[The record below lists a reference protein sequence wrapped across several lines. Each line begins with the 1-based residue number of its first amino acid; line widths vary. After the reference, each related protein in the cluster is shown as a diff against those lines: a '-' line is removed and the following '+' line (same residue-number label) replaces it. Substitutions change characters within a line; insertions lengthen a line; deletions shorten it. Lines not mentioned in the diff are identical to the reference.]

1 MYLKTLELFGFKS
14 FADRTV
20 VQFHEGITAIVGPNG
35 CGKSNILD
43 AVKWVLGEQSAK
55 ALRGDGM
62 VDVIFNGTDDR
73 KPLNM
78 AEISLTFADCE
89 RDLGVEWNEVRV
101 SRRLHRDGK
110 SEYLLNNSPCR
121 LRDIQTLFMD
131 TGIGRSAYSIMEQGK
146 IDQILSSHPEQRRAV
161 FEEAAGI
168 TKYKTQKKE
177 ALRKLEHTEANLIR
191 IGDILR
197 EVKRQIGS
205 LQRQAGKARRYKA
218 LQNDLQ
224 ILDTHLG
231 KRRFDAL
238 DAELAAAAKEI
249 ETLTGQIDALS
260 AGVNAREQEVVAKR
274 LALEEIELRAMGA
287 RERAQEL
294 RNLIANAEARI
305 GFNRERNVELN
316 ALIRRHTEEI
326 SESEGRLAER
336 AAELERLEGEISVE
350 AERSAAADAEA
361 AEKNTLAGQARARRA
376 SVERDFDRLRSSIAG
391 SEQKIFRLRNEIAS
405 FLNQRE
411 AVDARVA
418 ALDHEIQA
426 LRDSIE
432 RAQERANAHE
442 QSLASK
448 KSEFEQAG
456 ARVTEAQSAL
466 SAASSALREAEAAAA
481 KTSRELQTIDLRRE
495 SLEQLN
501 REGAGLDESSQKLLA
516 AGAKD
521 AALAGA
527 AAGALGTLIETDPAL
542 IPAVE
547 AALGSALHCVAAA
560 DPEAFQKLL
569 AAIDHL
575 GARGASLACAGLFPA
590 DPAPGPVPPGCRA
603 LREAVRAPEA
613 AAPLLDA
620 LLADTWLVDSVEQAI
635 ELRKTFAAAFVT
647 PKGDLVSRAGLL
659 VTASG
664 ESSGQSVLQRKTQI
678 AELLGISGS
687 LRAELAARE
696 EARTAA
702 AAALS
707 AAQQRL
713 EEAKAAAQEIRLQVS
728 GIEGQLGEV
737 RRELRGLYGRLS
749 SLEREREQSSSRI
762 AGLVER
768 HTSVAAAVAAEE
780 AALEALRQ
788 QIETFTASAETAR
801 AEEDAALSTLN
812 ELRVK
817 AAEARQRVEGLRRQ
831 RDPLRS
837 RIAELRSLID
847 TRKNEIETYH
857 SRIAAHDRENAGLE
871 EAIAAHRS
879 ELSQV
884 DARIAEIVAE
894 REEAAAA
901 ISALETALRDD
912 RATLDTLRK
921 QRGEQEV
928 RQTTTQLQI
937 QNLNDQIASRYQI
950 DLAEFSPDTYALLKT
965 LEGLSKARSKKEA
978 GQPDSPDQSDLSN
991 PSAPS
996 DAAAATAPDS
1006 ASEAEPAAAAPDDP
1020 PAREP
1025 GIDWAQI
1032 ESLVAEM
1039 RQKLDAMGPVNLDA
1053 IQEFEELEQR
1063 QQFLE
1068 QQHTD
1073 LQNAKAELLEAIARI
1088 NKTTE
1093 ELFAETFQRL
1103 RENFGTMFRELFGGG
1118 RADLALMD
1126 SDDPLECG
1134 IEIIARPPGKQPQSI
1149 SLLSGGERAMTAL
1162 ALLFAIYMVKPSP
1175 FCVLDE
1181 MDAPLDDSNISRFI
1195 RILERFTEQS
1205 QFVVISHNKRTI
1217 ARADY
1222 LYGVTMEQKGVS
1234 KLIGMRFAR
1243 ADEGGASTASAGGAA
1258 PGADGDTPG
1267 ISEVFGKS
1275 TKVLSEQ
1282 TATA

>member
-14 FADRTV
+14 FAERTV

-73 KPLNM
+73 RPLNM
-78 AEISLTFADCE
+78 AEISLTFAECE
-89 RDLGVEWNEVRV
+89 RELGVEWNEVRV

-121 LRDIQTLFMD
+121 LRDIQNLFMD

-191 IGDILR
+191 ITDILR

-231 KRRFDAL
+231 KRRFDTL
-238 DAELAAAAKEI
+238 DTELAEAVREM
-249 ETLTGQIDALS
+249 ETLTEQIDELS
-260 AGVNAREQEVVAKR
+260 SGVNTREQDVVSKR
-274 LALEEIELRAMGA
+274 LALEEIELRAMSA

-294 RNLIANAEARI
+294 RNLIANAEVRI
-305 GFNRERNVELN
+305 GFNRERNIELN

-326 SESEGRLAER
+326 TESEGRYAER
-336 AAELERLEGEISVE
+336 SAELERLESEIQVESIKSSDADGEVAAKTAF
-350 AERSAAADAEA
+350 AEE
-361 AEKNTLAGQARARRA
+361 ARARR
-376 SVERDFDRLRSSIAG
+376 STVEREFDRLRSNITG
-391 SEQKIFRLRNEIAS
+391 KEQTLFRLKNELAS

-411 AVDARVA
+411 AIDARVA

-432 RAQERANAHE
+432 RAKERANE
-442 QSLASK
+442 QESALAEK
-448 KSEFEQAG
+448 KTEFEQANL
-456 ARVTEAQSAL
+456 RVSQTQTTLAESTN
-466 SAASSALREAEAAAA
+466 ALRQAEASFASA
-481 KTSRELQTIDLRRE
+481 SRELQTTELRRE

-501 REGAGLDESSQKLLA
+501 REGAGLNESSQAILA
-516 AGAKD
+516 ANNKD
-521 AALAGA
+521 PDLAGTVV
-527 AAGALGTLIETDPAL
+527 GALGTLIETEPHL
-542 IPAVE
+542 IPAIE
-547 AALGSALHCVAAA
+547 AALGNGLHCIAAT
-560 DPEAFQKLL
+560 DPSAFQRILSS
-569 AAIDHL
+569 L
-575 GARGASLACAGLFPA
+575 GRLEARGASIACAGLFPTQKQKENISLPSEA
-590 DPAPGPVPPGCRA
+590 KP
-603 LREAVRAPEA
+603 LRQAVRAPD
-613 AAPLLDA
+613 PVSRILDA
-620 LLADTWLVDSVEQAI
+620 LLADTWLVASIDDA
-635 ELRKTFAAAFVT
+635 LRLRQSHVATFVT
-647 PKGDLVSRAGLL
+647 PQGELISRSGIFFS
-659 VTASG
+659 ASG
-664 ESSGQSVLQRKTQI
+664 DSSGRAVLQRKNLI
-678 AELLGISGS
+678 AELSEKTASIHSELAKKEKA
-687 LRAELAARE
+687 RELAA
-696 EARTAA
+696 ATVAD
-702 AAALS
+702 
-707 AAQQRL
+707 AQQRL
-713 EEAKAAAQEIRLQVS
+713 EEAKTAAQEVRLQVS
-728 GIEGQLGEV
+728 TIEGQLGEV
-737 RRELRGLYGRLS
+737 RRELRSLADRLA
-749 SLEREREQSSSRI
+749 SLEREREQNSARI
-762 AGLVER
+762 VGLVER
-768 HTSVAAAVAAEE
+768 HSSVAATVNAESS
-780 AALEALRQ
+780 ALDSLRR
-788 QIETFTASAETAR
+788 QIETFTASIENAR
-801 AEEDAALSTLN
+801 ADEDLALSNLN
-812 ELRVK
+812 DLRVK

-847 TRKNEIETYH
+847 TRAQEIETFKA
-857 SRIAAHDRENAGLE
+857 RIAAHDRENATLQ
-871 EAIAAHRS
+871 EAIAAHHT

-884 DARIAEIVAE
+884 DAQISEILSE
-894 REEAAAA
+894 REAAAA
-901 ISALETALRDD
+901 AITALETDLREARNTLDALR
-912 RATLDTLRK
+912 K
-921 QRGEQEV
+921 NRGEQEV
-928 RQTTTQLQI
+928 RQTTTRLQI
-937 QNLNDQIASRYQI
+937 QNLNDQIVSRYQI
-950 DLAEFSPDTYALLKT
+950 ELADFSPDTYALLKT
-965 LEGLSKARSKKEA
+965 LESINKSRSKKETDLA
-978 GQPDSPDQSDLSN
+978 DQNECPKPTDTAANEKPNGDSDP
-991 PSAPS
+991 
-996 DAAAATAPDS
+996 ATT
-1006 ASEAEPAAAAPDDP
+1006 
-1020 PAREP
+1020 RET
-1025 GIDWAQI
+1025 GIDWEQI
-1032 ESLVAEM
+1032 ESLVIEM
-1039 RQKLDAMGPVNLDA
+1039 RQKLDSMGPVNLDA
-1053 IQEFEELEQR
+1053 IEEFEELEQR

-1068 QQHTD
+1068 
-1073 LQNAKAELLEAIARI
+1073 LQNNDLLKAKSELLEAIAKI

-1103 RENFGTMFRELFGGG
+1103 RENFGIMFRELFGGG

-1181 MDAPLDDSNISRFI
+1181 MDAPLDDSNINRFI

-1234 KLIGMRFAR
+1234 KLIGMRFTR
-1243 ADEGGASTASAGGAA
+1243 ADDTTASSTTFSAAGSSIN
-1258 PGADGDTPG
+1258 DGETPG

-1275 TKVLSEQ
+1275 SNILSEQ
-1282 TATA
+1282 TPQH